1 MHIPDGVLD
10 IKIIAG
16 GFTVA
21 AGLTAMAL
29 KKVKHDDIPR
39 LAVMGAFFF
48 VSSLIHFKVGIT
60 SVHLTFIGLMGIFLG
75 IPSILAILTGLFFQ
89 AVMFQH
95 GGISTLGINIVIFG
109 LPALL
114 VYGTFLPLAKRWKN
128 RPIYLSLAGGILAG
142 LAILIAAML
151 ILVIIRFS
159 GDEFTGIAFVFS
171 AAHGMLAFVE
181 GAITFF
187 ILRRLLKIKPE
198 MLYAYKSSPPEST
211 G

>member
-16 GFTVA
+16 GFAGA
-21 AGLTAMAL
+21 AGLTALAL
-29 KKVKHDDIPR
+29 KKVKRDDIPR

-60 SVHLTFIGLMGIFLG
+60 SVHLTFIALMGIILG
-75 IPSILAILTGLFFQ
+75 IPSTLAILTGLFFQ

-95 GGISTLGINIVIFG
+95 GGISTLGVNTVIFG

-114 VYGTFLPLAKRWKN
+114 VYGAFLPLAKRWKG
-128 RPIYLSLAGGILAG
+128 RPFCLSLAGGILAG
-142 LAILIAAML
+142 LTILTGAGL

-171 AAHGMLAFVE
+171 AAHGMLALAE
-181 GAITFF
+181 GVITFF
-187 ILRRLLKIKPE
+187 ILRQLLKIKPE
-198 MLYAYKSSPPEST
+198 MLYAYKSSPPDSFS
-211 G
+211 

>member
-16 GFTVA
+16 SLPAAVA
-21 AGLTAMAL
+21 LTALAL
-29 KKVKHDDIPR
+29 KKADRDDIPR

-60 SVHLTFIGLMGIFLG
+60 SVHLTFIGLMGIILG
-75 IPSILAILTGLFFQ
+75 IPSTLAILTGLFFQ

-95 GGISTLGINIVIFG
+95 GGISTLGVNTVIFG

-114 VYGTFLPLAKRWKN
+114 VYSAFLPLAKRWKN
-128 RPIYLSLAGGILAG
+128 RPMYLSLAGGILAG
-142 LAILIAAML
+142 LTIVPAAML

-171 AAHGMLAFVE
+171 AAHGMLALVE
-181 GAITFF
+181 GVITFF

-198 MLYAYKSSPPEST
+198 MLYAYKSSPLGSS